1 MVVSM
6 TGYGRGKA
14 EHDTIKVTVEMKTV
28 NHRFCEFVIRLPR
41 QLLVF
46 EDKLKKKA
54 NEYIRRGRAE
64 IFITVEGEGLVS
76 KKLKLDWELSDQF
89 FSLMD
94 KVKKKYQL
102 DTSVSLHDVLQLE
115 ELLSVEEEP
124 TENKDMEQVLFVA
137 FMEALE
143 QLKKMRL
150 QEGVELHN
158 DLQGQLGKFQV
169 VVDELK
175 KYAPSVGNQYRER
188 LVQKLTDFTNGLVEE
203 SRLLTEAAIFADKAD
218 INEELTR
225 LESHKIQF
233 LDTLEHTEPIGRKL
247 DFLVQEMN
255 REVNTIGSKANDSI
269 ITKNVVEMKS
279 LLEKM
284 KEQVQNIE

>member
-14 EHDTIKVTVEMKTV
+14 EQDKIKVTVEMKTV

-41 QLLVF
+41 QLLVL

-76 KKLKLDWELSDQF
+76 KKIKLDWELSDQF

-94 KVKKKYQL
+94 KVKEKYQL
-102 DTSVSLHDVLQLE
+102 ETSVTLHDVLQLE

-124 TENKDMEQVLFVA
+124 TENKDMEQVLFDA

-143 QLKKMRL
+143 KLKEMRL
-150 QEGVELHN
+150 REGVELYN
-158 DLQGQLGKFQV
+158 DLQGQLEKFQV
-169 VVDELK
+169 VVAELK
-175 KYAPSVGNQYRER
+175 QYAPSVGDQYRER
-188 LVQKLTDFTNGLVEE
+188 LAQKLTDFTNGLVEE
-203 SRLLTEAAIFADKAD
+203 SRLLTEVAVFADKAD
-218 INEELTR
+218 ITEELTR
-225 LESHKIQF
+225 LESHKLQF

>member
-14 EHDTIKVTVEMKTV
+14 EQDKIKVTVEMKTV

-41 QLLVF
+41 QLLVL

-94 KVKKKYQL
+94 KVKEKYQL
-102 DTSVSLHDVLQLE
+102 ETSVTLHDVLQLE

-124 TENKDMEQVLFVA
+124 TENKDMEQVLFDA

-143 QLKKMRL
+143 KLKEMRL
-150 QEGVELHN
+150 REGVELYN
-158 DLQGQLGKFQV
+158 DLQGQLEKFQV
-169 VVDELK
+169 VVAELK
-175 KYAPSVGNQYRER
+175 QYAPSVGDQYRER
-188 LVQKLTDFTNGLVEE
+188 LAQKLTDFTNGLVEE
-203 SRLLTEAAIFADKAD
+203 SRLLTEVAVFADKAD
-218 INEELTR
+218 VTEELTR
-225 LESHKIQF
+225 LESHKLQF

>member
-1 MVVSM
+1 M

-14 EHDTIKVTVEMKTV
+14 EQDTIKVTVEMKTV

-46 EDKLKKKA
+46 EDKLKRKA

-76 KKLKLDWELSDQF
+76 KKLKVDWELSDQF
-89 FSLMD
+89 FSMMD
-94 KVKKKYQL
+94 KVKEKYQL
-102 DTSVSLHDVLQLE
+102 DTSVSLRDVLQLE

-124 TENKDMEQVLFVA
+124 TENKDMEQVLFTA
-137 FMEALE
+137 FMEALDK
-143 QLKKMRL
+143 LKEMRL
-150 QEGVELHN
+150 QEGVELYN
-158 DLQGQLGKFQV
+158 DLQGQLEKFQV
-169 VVDELK
+169 VVAELK
-175 KYAPSVGNQYRER
+175 QYAPSVGDQYRER
-188 LVQKLTDFTNGLVEE
+188 LAQKLTDFTNGVLEE
-203 SRLLTEAAIFADKAD
+203 SRLLTEVAIFADKAD

-233 LDTLEHTEPIGRKL
+233 LDTLEQTEPIGRKL

>member
-14 EHDTIKVTVEMKTV
+14 EQDKIKVTVEMKTV

-41 QLLVF
+41 QLLVL

-54 NEYIRRGRAE
+54 SECIRRGRAE
-64 IFITVEGEGLVS
+64 IFITVIGEGLVS
-76 KKLKLDWELSDQF
+76 KKLMVDWELTNQF
-89 FSLMD
+89 FSLMNQM
-94 KVKKKYQL
+94 KEKYQL
-102 DTSVSLHDVLQLE
+102 DTSVTLHEVLQLE

-124 TENKDMEQVLFVA
+124 TENKDMETVLFAA

-143 QLKKMRL
+143 NLKEMRL
-150 QEGVELHN
+150 QEGIELYN
-158 DLQGQLGKFQV
+158 DLQEQLGKFQV

-175 KYAPSVGNQYRER
+175 QYAPSVSYQYRER
-188 LVQKLTDFTNGLVEE
+188 LAQKLNDFTNGLVEE
-203 SRLLTEAAIFADKAD
+203 SRLLTEVAIFADKAD

-233 LDTLEHTEPIGRKL
+233 LNALEHKEPIGRKL

-255 REVNTIGSKANDSI
+255 REVNTIGSKANDST

>member
-54 NEYIRRGRAE
+54 NECIRRGRAE

>member
-54 NEYIRRGRAE
+54 NECIRRGRAE

-102 DTSVSLHDVLQLE
+102 DTSVNLHDVLQLE